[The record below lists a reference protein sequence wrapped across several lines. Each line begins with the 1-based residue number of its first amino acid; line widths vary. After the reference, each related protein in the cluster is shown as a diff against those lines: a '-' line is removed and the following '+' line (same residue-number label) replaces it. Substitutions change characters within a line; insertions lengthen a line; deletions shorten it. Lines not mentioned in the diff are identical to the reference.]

1 MSLKRSLKM
10 KKGSIVLIIILSFIF
25 LVCSGCVS
33 SHITASD
40 EEGNNSSE
48 EISKNEKILTDNSES
63 GQASNPLS
71 HENIISSEKVSPY
84 LYWEYELGDIKPENL
99 GGGRSNIQDC
109 VAYSQNGKYLAV
121 GTGKNLTVI
130 DVPGKNTLWNKTLN
144 GNISDISFS
153 KDGKYLLVG
162 ERSADGY
169 IYSLDA
175 GTGVEIH
182 SYRSADDL
190 EADRLLFEY
199 FWQ

>member
-1 MSLKRSLKM
+1 MSLKRSSKM

-33 SHITASD
+33 SHISASD

-99 GGGRSNIQDC
+99 SEGRSNIQDC

-121 GTGKNLTVI
+121 VGFRCPYCCLQFLISSILPHSCWSILVLKN
-130 DVPGKNTLWNKTLN
+130 P
-144 GNISDISFS
+144 
-153 KDGKYLLVG
+153 
-162 ERSADGY
+162 
-169 IYSLDA
+169 
-175 GTGVEIH
+175 
-182 SYRSADDL
+182 
-190 EADRLLFEY
+190 
-199 FWQ
+199 